1 MRLLKSPL
9 WLTALTLLVG
19 YGVAAW
25 IAPGSGPAA
34 VVGALGLFAAIVLAY
49 AWLQAV
55 AMVMAP
61 LIVAQ
66 TAVQLATRSR
76 RAPGA
81 ALGNVLAACVF
92 AGSYVFFALVT
103 GATVGW
109 LEGGAG
115 IFAGVI
121 AYGLAGMVLC
131 WPWAACLMRGE

>member
-9 WLTALTLLVG
+9 FLTALTLLAG
-19 YGVAAW
+19 YGLGAW
-25 IAPGSGPAA
+25 ISAGSGPAA
-34 VVGALGLFAAIVLAY
+34 VVGALGLFAASILAY

-55 AMVMAP
+55 AVVMTP

-66 TAVQLATRSR
+66 TAVQLATKSR

-81 ALGNVLAACVF
+81 ALGNFLAVAMF
-92 AGSYVFFALVT
+92 AGSYVFFALLT
-103 GATVGW
+103 GAAVGW

-115 IFAGVI
+115 IFAGAC